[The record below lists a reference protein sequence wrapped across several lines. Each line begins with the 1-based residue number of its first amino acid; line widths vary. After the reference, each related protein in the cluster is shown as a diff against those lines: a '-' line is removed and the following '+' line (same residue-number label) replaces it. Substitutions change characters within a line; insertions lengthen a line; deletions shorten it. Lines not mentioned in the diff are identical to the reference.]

1 MLYLR
6 GVPYSQLVSVLTFMY
21 RGEVSVAQEQLN
33 SFLHTAED
41 LKVKGLTQ
49 GGAAVQ
55 KPQRREVGAPL
66 SNEPRDADVEEIQE
80 IPVKVEAANTVA
92 VDEDPLDAGYDY
104 LDQDQSGL
112 QYDNLSSYDTHNMEL
127 DKGSMTSHEIDA
139 LIKMKIVKNEH
150 SFSCT
155 DCDYTSS
162 LKNNAEKHVEAQHI
176 RPGVFCQYCSK
187 VCPTRHALRMHLKRN
202 HNTIPSLR

>member
-1 MLYLR
+1 MTNSEKFCLKWNDFESNLSSAFNDLREEKEFLDVTLVCDDNQIEAHQVVISACSSFFRNILKKTKHSHPMVYLR

-21 RGEVSVAQEQLN
+21 KGEVSVAQEQLN

-55 KPQRREVGAPL
+55 KPQRREVAAPL
-66 SNEPRDADVEEIQE
+66 SNEPGDADVEEIQE

-112 QYDNLSSYDTHNMEL
+112 QYDNFSSYDTHNMEL
-127 DKGSMTSHEIDA
+127 DKGNSH
-139 LIKMKIVKNEH
+139 L
-150 SFSCT
+150 
-155 DCDYTSS
+155 
-162 LKNNAEKHVEAQHI
+162 
-176 RPGVFCQYCSK
+176 
-187 VCPTRHALRMHLKRN
+187 
-202 HNTIPSLR
+202 